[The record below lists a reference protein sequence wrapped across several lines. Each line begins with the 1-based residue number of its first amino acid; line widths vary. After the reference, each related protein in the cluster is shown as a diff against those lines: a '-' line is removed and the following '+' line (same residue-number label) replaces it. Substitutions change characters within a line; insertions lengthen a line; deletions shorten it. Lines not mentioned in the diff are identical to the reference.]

1 MSWETITDKVKECEC
16 GKGKVRYILE
26 MDDWNDSRS
35 EQYISCRE
43 CYEAALKHQD
53 NSYKS
58 PNPVK
63 HDDTRYIY
71 CEDI

>member
-16 GKGKVRYILE
+16 GKGKIRIVLKS
-26 MDDWNDSRS
+26 DDWNNY
-35 EQYISCRE
+35 EILEYISCKE
-43 CYEAALKHQD
+43 CYDVALKHQV

-63 HDDTRYIY
+63 HDDTRYFY